1 MLSKLEVISK
11 YFFFFVL
18 FYIFHSANIQGITP
32 FAFGLLF
39 ALVWCNQKIYI
50 LAPLYVL
57 AGFLTTL
64 SVQSL
69 IIDGVTVVVFAL
81 AYFLHYKFKKP
92 LNPILIGFY
101 AFLSQFGRLY
111 IASFEPALFWQGIVS
126 LILGLICMYAYL
138 HLFQGIAL
146 KGLRRK
152 YTLDEIV
159 CFGVF
164 MFALGA
170 GLYSLPLGEY
180 FFIGITTFII
190 LFTTFIFGATQSL
203 LVATFLGLGCAFSSE
218 QFLYLSHVI
227 FMSLATCAT
236 CCSKRVYACI
246 SVILVDILSGLYFLP
261 FYNLEHLLCT
271 FVGALLFLIIP
282 KRFLNLISSYIIK
295 DKEDVAVRTIINRNR
310 QALQARLYE
319 LSEVFY
325 DMKNV
330 FYGMVKGVKDINE
343 VSGLLVETIKQRNC
357 ANCINKQNC
366 LRLYANETNRAFD
379 DLVKYAYERGRV
391 SLVDM
396 PPVLTA
402 NCNRISY
409 VINSINSIVDEYKS
423 NLQTLNNLDS
433 GKILLSEQMW
443 GVSQIMKSLA
453 NEVSLNVTFD
463 TSIERKIAEDLMYSG
478 IVCSEAI
485 VYHQQEEVCSVTLVV
500 NDKSLNNEKINKVVS
515 KTLNTPMEIIGVN
528 KGEKAGYSVLIMQNS
543 NAFDMVFGSAGA
555 VKNDSVKSGDT
566 HSILKLGKDK
576 ILLALCD
583 GMGSGKEAERTSS
596 LALGLLENFYKAGF
610 DNELILTSVNK
621 LLSLSGDEK
630 FSAIDACVVD
640 LHNGTCDMIK
650 VGSPPSFIKGEN
662 ALQRIDT
669 GALPLG
675 ILEEIHPN
683 IRSFVLKENDMII
696 LATDGIIDSFS
707 SYDEIGNLIN
717 ETETTN
723 PQHLANVILNK
734 ALENNKN
741 FPADDMTVLIG
752 RIYRKF

>member
-1 MLSKLEVISK
+1 MSKLEIVSK

-39 ALVWCNQKIYI
+39 ALVWCNQKIYF
-50 LAPLYVL
+50 LAPLYIL

-69 IIDGVTVVVFAL
+69 IIDGVTVGVFAI

-101 AFLSQFGRLY
+101 AFLSQFARLY
-111 IASFEPALFWQGIVS
+111 IASFESVLFWQGIVS
-126 LILGLICMYAYL
+126 VIIGLISLYAYL

-152 YTLDEIV
+152 YTVDEII
-159 CFGVF
+159 CLGVF
-164 MFALGA
+164 IFAFGA

-180 FFIGITTFII
+180 FFISISTFLI
-190 LFTTFIFGATQSL
+190 LFVTFIFGTTQSL
-203 LVATFLGLGCAFSSE
+203 LLATFLGLGCAFSSE
-218 QFLYLSHVI
+218 QFLYLPHLI
-227 FMSLATCAT
+227 FMSLIASAT
-236 CCSKRVYACI
+236 CCTKRVYACI
-246 SVILVDILSGLYFLP
+246 SVILIDILSGLYFLP
-261 FYNLEHLLCT
+261 FYSLEHLLCT
-271 FVGALLFLIIP
+271 FIGAILFLVIP
-282 KRFLNLISSYIIK
+282 KRFLSIITSYIIK
-295 DKEDVAVRTIINRNR
+295 DKEDIAVRTIINRNR
-310 QALQARLYE
+310 QALQARLYD

-330 FYGMVKGVKDINE
+330 FYGMVKGIKDIDE
-343 VSGLLVETIKQRNC
+343 VLPYLVETVKQRNC
-357 ANCINKQNC
+357 LNCPNKQNC
-366 LRLYANETNRAFD
+366 LRLNASDTNRAFE
-379 DLVKYAYERGRV
+379 DLLKYAYERGRV
-391 SLVDM
+391 SLVDV

-409 VINSINSIVDEYKS
+409 VINSINGIVDEYKS
-423 NLQTLNNLDS
+423 NLQSINNLDS

-453 NEVSLNVTFD
+453 SEVNLNVTFD
-463 TSIERKIAEDLMYSG
+463 TTLENKIMEDLMYAG

-485 VYHQQEEVCSVTLVV
+485 VYHQQEEVCSVTIVV
-500 NDKSLNNEKINKVVS
+500 NNKNLDNEKINKVIS
-515 KTLNTPMEIIGVN
+515 KTLNTPMEIISIN
-528 KGEKAGYSVLIMQNS
+528 KGEKAGFSVVVMQNS

-555 VKNDSVKSGDT
+555 VKSNSAKSGDT
-566 HSILKLGKDK
+566 HSILKLGRDK

-583 GMGSGKEAERTSS
+583 GMGSGREAERTSS

-610 DNELILTSVNK
+610 DNNLILTSVNK
-621 LLSLSGDEK
+621 LLSLSGDET

-683 IRSFVLKENDMII
+683 IRSFVLKENDMIV

-707 SYDEIGNLIN
+707 NYDEISNLIN
-717 ETETTN
+717 ETNTTN
-723 PQHLANVILNK
+723 PQHLANVILNR

-741 FPADDMTVLIG
+741 YPEDDMTVLIG